1 MCAGSKVF
9 DLTMVMAC
17 TLFPEFQAPP
27 QHLLVSSPV
36 TSSHAPNILPRPP
49 PPPPLTPFRT
59 NTRNSHA
66 SRAEEARIAL
76 ALEIRENEVEPEK
89 RRADAA
95 EAGLSELRQAAH
107 GWLSTAHTLK
117 LEAAAEARAS
127 GFAEGRVRG
136 RSEGAG
142 EAEAE
147 MLSLRSELGAA
158 REAFAA
164 QLTLARK
171 ERLALREEVL
181 EARTEACDIV
191 AAAGAAGAA
200 ALAKSREVWVA
211 EGRVEGYAGG
221 MAEGLA
227 EGRAAGRAEGMV
239 EGRALGRGDANKE
252 LAVRVSEAE
261 RGPAAAAAEEDAVG
275 AEVELREAFATYVV
289 NAHEQKLRMMATEKE
304 ASRAVAR
311 GLSEEL
317 VAAREVLATLLKV
330 R

>member
-1 MCAGSKVF
+1 M
-9 DLTMVMAC
+9 
-17 TLFPEFQAPP
+17 
-27 QHLLVSSPV
+27 
-36 TSSHAPNILPRPP
+36 
-49 PPPPLTPFRT
+49 
-59 NTRNSHA
+59 
-66 SRAEEARIAL
+66 
-76 ALEIRENEVEPEK
+76 EPEK

-127 GFAEGRVRG
+127 GFSEGRVRG
-136 RSEGAG
+136 RSEGSG

-147 MLSLRSELGAA
+147 MLSLRTELGAA

-181 EARTEACDIV
+181 EARTEACDMV

-200 ALAKSREVWVA
+200 ALTKSREVWVA

-227 EGRAAGRAEGMV
+227 EGRAAGRAEGMM
-239 EGRALGRGDANKE
+239 EGRALGRGDTNKE
-252 LAVRVSEAE
+252 LAVRVRNAE
-261 RGPAAAAAEEDAVG
+261 RGPAPAAAAEEDAMQ
-275 AEVELREAFATYVV
+275 AEVELREAFAAYVV
-289 NAHEQKLRMMATEKE
+289 SAHEQKLRMMATEKE

-317 VAAREVLATLLKV
+317 VGAREVLATLLKV
-330 R
+330 RW